1 MPRKPK
7 PAIPSLDLQEGDI
20 VVVGPNPVLMA
31 EGTVATF
38 LFYSECGPPIIEV
51 ADRGRFLVPERSLTL
66 RERPR
71 PPMSEPEALPEPPAE
86 LSSEQSDRLLR
97 HMADRTQRGAT
108 PVPTISPLRRTAIM
122 PLAWE
127 TRTDADEPSLPQQI
141 KSAQWGATGIAA
153 WVERLQPGNDHES
166 VALNELRR
174 AAQEMTFWLA
184 EFRCAREAVTA

>member
-1 MPRKPK
+1 MVKRAK
-7 PAIPSLDLQEGDI
+7 PAIPSLDLQEGDV

-38 LFYSECGPPIIEV
+38 LFYHNETGPPIIEV

-66 RERPR
+66 RERP
-71 PPMSEPEALPEPPAE
+71 PAPMPEPEPMPEAD
-86 LSSEQSDRLLR
+86 LSRAQSDALLAR
-97 HMADRTQRGAT
+97 MAERKLRGAT
-108 PVPTISPLRRTAIM
+108 PLPSILPARRTAIM

-127 TRTDADEPSLPQQI
+127 TRTEPGEPTLPQQI
-141 KSAQWGATGIAA
+141 KSAQWDATGLAA
-153 WVERLQPGNDHES
+153 WVARLTPGNDHES
-166 VALNELRR
+166 VALHELRR